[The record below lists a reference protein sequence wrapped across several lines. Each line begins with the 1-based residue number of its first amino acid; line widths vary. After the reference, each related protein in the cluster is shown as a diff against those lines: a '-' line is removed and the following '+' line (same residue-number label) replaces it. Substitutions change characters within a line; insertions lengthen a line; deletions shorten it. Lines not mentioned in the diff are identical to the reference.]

1 MSDASKV
8 GTSLRYAV
16 QDPIASLLRSDE
28 RVLWQGQPDVWAYA
42 MRGAWYLIP
51 FSLLWGGFAIFWEIS
66 AVTSGAGPFFALWGL
81 FFVAIGLYL
90 IFGRI
95 LVARRE
101 AYRTNYA
108 VTNQRV
114 LIVGGAF
121 ARRTTEMAL
130 ADLPP
135 TQLDEGASGLGTI
148 TFGAISGFR
157 PPPGW
162 PTMGTYA
169 QVPAFTSIRDAARIY
184 RIIQDAK
191 VAARATA

>member
-1 MSDASKV
+1 MILRKV
-8 GTSLRYAV
+8 GTSLKHAK
-16 QDPIASLLRSDE
+16 QDAIGSLLQPDE
-28 RVLWQGQPDVWAYA
+28 RVLWQGQPDVWDYS

-66 AVTSGAGPFFALWGL
+66 ALTNGAGPFFALWGL
-81 FFVAIGLYL
+81 LFVAIGLYL

-121 ARRTTEMAL
+121 GRRTTEMAL

-135 TQLDEGASGLGTI
+135 SRLDEGASGLGTI
-148 TFGAISGFR
+148 TFGAMTGFR

-169 QVPAFTSIRDAARIY
+169 QVPAFASIRDAARIY
-184 RIIQDAK
+184 RVIQDARA
-191 VAARATA
+191 AARGTA